1 MGKRSGRSVAAALTV
16 AAVTTFAPISAAAA
30 DPLVPDPTTTTST
43 SAPAD
48 TTTTTGPT
56 TTTSSEPVDTT
67 TSTSTPDS
75 TTSTTTPDSTT
86 STTTPDSTSTTTP
99 DATTTTT
106 TTPPPPPDVPDEEG
120 DGGPPPA
127 APPVPPRSPE
137 TAPSQPAIAPEAIV
151 ARRQLISE
159 QDAGYRTML
168 DAYKKAE
175 ADIRA
180 RIATAEK
187 ARADAQLRVEAAD
200 AAVAEVEER
209 TSRLNEKGERAVA
222 ELAEAKKL
230 FNDMV
235 VQAFQRNVDDA
246 TLLIAAANSESPND
260 VAAASTYA
268 DLMGEGNADAAAE
281 YTKLRDKTKKELV
294 ALSDELSTAELEL
307 ENATGAQAA
316 ETAKLDEA
324 TADLGELGLA
334 PEHPL
339 AAAAGWRFPVAGDH
353 NFIDSWG
360 FPRSGGRVH
369 KGADIFAAWGT
380 PVVAIERGVISK
392 IGTNSLGG
400 LVVWLQGES
409 GNAYYFAHL
418 AAYAPGLAVGQVVD
432 GGTLVGYVG
441 NTGNAITTP
450 PHLHFEV
457 HPGGGDAVNPY
468 PLLKGVSDADA
479 AFPPPAVPYAPLVRP
494 AG

>member
-1 MGKRSGRSVAAALTV
+1 MRKRTGRSVAVALAV

-30 DPLVPDPTTTTST
+30 DPTTTTST
-43 SAPAD
+43 SEPAD
-48 TTTTTGPT
+48 TTTTS
-56 TTTSSEPVDTT
+56 SSEPVDTT

-75 TTSTTTPDSTT
+75 TTSTTTPDPTTSTSTPDSTT
-86 STTTPDSTSTTTP
+86 STTTPDST
-99 DATTTTT
+99 TTTT
-106 TTPPPPPDVPDEEG
+106 PPPPDVPDEEG
-120 DGGPPPA
+120 DGGPPPV

-137 TAPSQPAIAPEAIV
+137 TAPSQPAIAPESIA

-159 QDAGYRTML
+159 QDAGFRTML
-168 DAYKKAE
+168 DAYRKAE

-180 RIATAEK
+180 RIADAEK
-187 ARADAQLRVEAAD
+187 AKADAQLRVEAAD
-200 AAVAEVEER
+200 AAVAQVEER
-209 TSRLNEKGERAVA
+209 TSRLNRKGERAVA
-222 ELAEAKKL
+222 ELAEARKL

-235 VQAFQRNVDDA
+235 VQAFQRTVDDA

-260 VAAASTYA
+260 VAAARTYA
-268 DLMGEGNADAAAE
+268 DLMGEGNAEAAAE
-281 YTKLRDKTKKELV
+281 YTKLRDKTKKDLV
-294 ALSDELSTAELEL
+294 ALSDELATAELEL
-307 ENATGAQAA
+307 ENAAGAQAT
-316 ETAKLDEA
+316 ETAKLEEA
-324 TADLGELGLA
+324 TADLTELGLA

-339 AAAAGWRFPVAGDH
+339 AAAAGWRFPVAGEHD
-353 NFIDSWG
+353 FIDSWG
-360 FPRSGGRVH
+360 FPRSNGRTH

-380 PVVAIERGVISK
+380 PIVAIERGVISRV
-392 IGTNSLGG
+392 GTNSLGG

-441 NTGNAITTP
+441 NTGNAASTP

-457 HPGGGDAVNPY
+457 HPGGGEAVNPY

-479 AFPPPAVPYAPLVRP
+479 AFPPPPVPYVPLARS